1 MGSSP
6 QTIVKDLF
14 TTMRRDEG
22 GLTWPVALRYLTRY
36 DDWKE
41 LRERIDVQVEELI
54 AQPAGRPAL
63 VDVLQA
69 LDSDVAKLQRYFA
82 GQGEDMPTTRQQRT
96 DARRFLRQVRS
107 ALAQVPSSTT
117 ASTSR

>member
-1 MGSSP
+1 
-6 QTIVKDLF
+6 
-14 TTMRRDEG
+14 MRRDGG

-41 LRERIDVQVEELI
+41 LRERIDAQVEELV
-54 AQPAGRPAL
+54 AHPAGRAAP
-63 VDVLQA
+63 VDVRQA
-69 LDSDVAKLQRYFA
+69 LDRDVAKLQRYFA
-82 GQGEDMPTTRQQRT
+82 GQGEDLPTTRQQGT

-117 ASTSR
+117 GSTSR